1 MNFFKKYIRILI
13 SFVLIVVVVKMG
25 LVKLDDVFQ
34 SLKNPT
40 IVISGFICLIMQTV
54 VFALRWRTIVNTHL
68 IQSQNRPSNSEYK
81 IPTAIRHNLI
91 GLFFNFFIPS
101 GVGGDLV
108 KAYTVSKEEH
118 ITKHNTFSLVTVDR
132 VLGLFSMILFST
144 IFLFLEYLKGMP
156 ENLAY
161 FLHISLGLLSLAC
174 FGLITIYNSQK
185 VILKLKPIANQKLIK
200 TFIHFLEHT
209 QMNMKLCLQNK
220 VFFRIISISFLAQ
233 TMSISFLYFVA
244 GYQTGQEISLL
255 QFIPLAC
262 FAFMS
267 SAVPLTPA
275 GIGVGQAAFYFI
287 FSFINI
293 PIALAV
299 TTGISLMQ
307 FFQLLISLPGGY
319 FFITNKQTLKNI
331 IKETP

>member
-1 MNFFKKYIRILI
+1 MNFLKKYIRILI
-13 SFVLIVVVVKMG
+13 SFVLIAIVVRMG
-25 LVKLDDVFQ
+25 LVKVDDVFS
-34 SLKNPT
+34 SLKNPV
-40 IVISGFICLIMQTV
+40 IVLSGLICLSLQAV

-68 IQSQNRPSNSEYK
+68 KQSQSHEYK
-81 IPTAIRHNLI
+81 IPTAIKHNLI
-91 GLFFNFFIPS
+91 GQFFNFFIPS

-108 KAYTVSKEEH
+108 KAYTVSKDES

-144 IFLFLEYLKGMP
+144 IFLFIEYLKGLP
-156 ENLAY
+156 ENLTY
-161 FLHISLGLLSLAC
+161 FLHISLGLLSIAC
-174 FGLITIYNSQK
+174 LGLITIYNSQNI
-185 VILKLKPIANQKLIK
+185 ILKLKPVANQKIVK
-200 TFIHFLEHT
+200 AFIHFLEHT
-209 QMNMKLCLQNK
+209 QMNMRLCLQNN
-220 VFFRIISISFLAQ
+220 VFFKIISISFLAQ
-233 TMSISFLYFVA
+233 ILSISFLYFVA
-244 GYQTGQEISLL
+244 QNQTRQDISLL

-287 FSFINI
+287 FSFINT

-319 FFITNKQTLKNI
+319 FFLTNKQTLKNI
-331 IKETP
+331 IKETT

>member
-1 MNFFKKYIRILI
+1 MNFLKKYIRILI
-13 SFVLIVVVVKMG
+13 SFVLIAVVVKMG
-25 LVKLDDVFQ
+25 LVKLDDVFG
-34 SLKNPT
+34 SLKNPL
-40 IVISGFICLIMQTV
+40 IVLGGLICLSLQAV

-68 IQSQNRPSNSEYK
+68 KQSPSQSHDYK
-81 IPTAIRHNLI
+81 IPTAIKHNFI
-91 GLFFNFFIPS
+91 GQFFNFFIPS

-108 KAYTVSKEEH
+108 KAYTVSKDEH

-144 IFLFLEYLKGMP
+144 IFLFIEYLKGMP

-161 FLHISLGLLSLAC
+161 FLHISLGLLSIAC
-174 FGLITIYNSQK
+174 LGLITIYNSQH
-185 VILKLKPIANQKLIK
+185 VIVKLKPIANQKLVK

-209 QMNMKLCLQNK
+209 QMNLRLCLQNN
-220 VFFRIISISFLAQ
+220 VFFKVISISFLAQ
-233 TMSISFLYFVA
+233 ILSISFLYFVA
-244 GYQTGQEISLL
+244 RNQTGQEISLL

-287 FSFINI
+287 FSFINT

-319 FFITNKQTLKNI
+319 FFLTNKQTLKNI
-331 IKETP
+331 IKETT